1 MSITGITETTPSAL
15 GVEKEQPQI
24 LRRSAPQDDSAG
36 NCLFLST
43 PPRILRNLCNLRTL
57 KINNLCRINGG
68 FCRALIQNP
77 QNSLTN
83 FRLGTAGDGSY
94 ALSPT
99 PYTLFFVTLLINA
112 DDFGLTP
119 GVNRSIAE
127 LHQGRALC
135 SATLMATGTFFD
147 DAVAV
152 AKANPALEVGCHVLL
167 VDGMPALPASQIRS
181 LCPDGQGFRSQL
193 GRFAA
198 DLYAGRIRDGEI
210 EAEATAQIR
219 RLQTAGLRVSHIDT
233 HKHTHLFPR
242 VLRPLLRAARG
253 CGIGAIRNPFEPAWA
268 LRATPRSGR
277 LRRLAVVVLGSQ
289 RRAFL
294 RFVQASGMST
304 TDGTIGVLATGTLDV
319 ETTLH
324 GLLAAMPPTGAWELV
339 CHPGYPD
346 THLDQ
351 VRTRLRASRA
361 AEHAALLQL
370 IPRSGVALGSWSSLA
385 TLS

>member
-1 MSITGITETTPSAL
+1 M
-15 GVEKEQPQI
+15 
-24 LRRSAPQDDSAG
+24 
-36 NCLFLST
+36 
-43 PPRILRNLCNLRTL
+43 
-57 KINNLCRINGG
+57 
-68 FCRALIQNP
+68 
-77 QNSLTN
+77 
-83 FRLGTAGDGSY
+83 
-94 ALSPT
+94 
-99 PYTLFFVTLLINA
+99 TLLINA

-127 LHQGRALC
+127 LHQGRALS

-167 VDGMPALPASQIRS
+167 VDGTPALPASQIRS
-181 LCPDGQGFRSQL
+181 LCPDGQGFRPQL
-193 GRFAA
+193 SRFAS
-198 DLYAGRIRDGEI
+198 DLYTGRIREGEI

-253 CGIGAIRNPFEPAWA
+253 CGIGAIRNPFEPGWA
-268 LRATPRSGR
+268 LRATPGMNSSAGR